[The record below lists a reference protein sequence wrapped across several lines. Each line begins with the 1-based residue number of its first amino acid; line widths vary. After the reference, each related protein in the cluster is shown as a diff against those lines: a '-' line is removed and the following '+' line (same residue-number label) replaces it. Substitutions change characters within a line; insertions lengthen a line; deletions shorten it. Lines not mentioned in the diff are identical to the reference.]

1 MISAIILAAGEASR
15 MGRLKQLLPWGE
27 STILGTVINNIQESE
42 LDGQVRVVLGAESER
57 IKAELSDYNCQF
69 LTNPDYT
76 RGMFSSV
83 MTGIKDLSQNTT
95 GLLFMLA
102 DQPLVTTDIYNQ
114 LINYFK
120 KEEPLLLVPSYNQR
134 RGHPLIISAE
144 LIPEI
149 YKLREDGVPEGGLR
163 ALLDKYEDEIEYY
176 NLDQEG
182 VIIDLD
188 YYEDYQK
195 YYSDHHS

>member
-15 MGRLKQLLPWGE
+15 MGKLKQLLPWE
-27 STILGTVINNIQESE
+27 DSTILGTVITNIQESRLE
-42 LDGQVRVVLGAESER
+42 GQVRVVLGAQSDR
-57 IKAELSDYNCQF
+57 IKRELSDYNCQF

-83 MTGIKDLSQNTT
+83 MTGIQSLPENTT

-102 DQPLVTTDIYNQ
+102 DQPLVTTDIYNS
-114 LINYFK
+114 LIKYFK
-120 KEEPLLLVPSYNQR
+120 EEEPLLLVPSYNQR
-134 RGHPLIISAE
+134 RGHPLIIAAE

-149 YKLREDGVPEGGLR
+149 HKLGEDGDPEGGLR
-163 ALLDKYEDEIEYY
+163 ALLDKYEDDIEYY
-176 NLDQEG
+176 NVDKEG

-195 YYSDHHS
+195 YYLDHHS

>member
-1 MISAIILAAGEASR
+1 MISAVILAAGEASR

-57 IKAELSDYNCQF
+57 IKEELSDYNCQF

-83 MTGIKDLSQNTT
+83 ITGLKNLPQNTT

-120 KEEPLLLVPSYNQR
+120 EKEPLLLVPSYNQR

-149 YKLREDGVPEGGLR
+149 YKLGEEGDPEGGLR
-163 ALLDKYEDEIEYY
+163 ALLDKYEDDIAYF
-176 NLDQEG
+176 NVDKEG

>member
-15 MGRLKQLLPWGE
+15 MGKLKQLLPWE
-27 STILGTVINNIQESE
+27 DSTILGTVIKNIQESE

-57 IKAELSDYNCQF
+57 IKEELADYNCQF

-83 MTGIKDLSQNTT
+83 MTGIKNLPINTT

-114 LINYFK
+114 LISYFK

-134 RGHPLIISAE
+134 RGHPLIISST

-149 YKLREDGVPEGGLR
+149 YKLGKDGDPEGGLR
-163 ALLDKYEDEIEYY
+163 ALLDKYEDDIEYY
-176 NLDQEG
+176 NVDKEG

-195 YYSDHHS
+195 YRSDNNS

>member
-15 MGRLKQLLPWGE
+15 MGKLKQLLPWE
-27 STILGTVINNIQESE
+27 DSTILGTVIKNIQESE

-57 IKAELSDYNCQF
+57 IKEELADYNCQF

-83 MTGIKDLSQNTT
+83 MTGIKNLPINTT

-114 LINYFK
+114 LISYFK

-134 RGHPLIISAE
+134 RGHPLIISST

-149 YKLREDGVPEGGLR
+149 YKLGKDGDPEGGLR
-163 ALLDKYEDEIEYY
+163 ALLDKYEDDIEYY
-176 NLDQEG
+176 NVDKEG

-195 YYSDHHS
+195 YHSDHNS

>member
-15 MGRLKQLLPWGE
+15 MGKLKQLLPWE
-27 STILGTVINNIQESE
+27 DSTILGTVITNIQESRLE
-42 LDGQVRVVLGAESER
+42 GQVRVVLGAQSDR
-57 IKAELSDYNCQF
+57 IKRELSDYNCQF

-83 MTGIKDLSQNTT
+83 MTGIQSLPENTT

-102 DQPLVTTDIYNQ
+102 DQPLVTTDIYNC
-114 LINYFK
+114 LIKYFK
-120 KEEPLLLVPSYNQR
+120 EEEPLLLVPSYNQR
-134 RGHPLIISAE
+134 RGHPLIIAAE

-149 YKLREDGVPEGGLR
+149 HKLGEDGDPEGGLR
-163 ALLDKYEDEIEYY
+163 ALLDKYEDDIEYY
-176 NLDQEG
+176 NVDKEG

-195 YYSDHHS
+195 YRSDNNS

>member
-15 MGRLKQLLPWGE
+15 MGKLKQLLPWE
-27 STILGTVINNIQESE
+27 DSTILGTVIKNIQESRLE
-42 LDGQVRVVLGAESER
+42 GQIRVVLGAESDR
-57 IKAELSDYNCQF
+57 IKRELSDYNCQF

-83 MTGIKDLSQNTT
+83 MTGIQNLPEATT

-102 DQPLVTTDIYNQ
+102 DQPLVTTGIYNK

-120 KEEPLLLVPSYNQR
+120 EEEPLLLVPSYKKR

-149 YKLREDGVPEGGLR
+149 HKLGEDGDPEGGLR
-163 ALLDKYEDEIEYY
+163 SLLDKYEDDIEYY
-176 NLDQEG
+176 NVDKEG

>member
-15 MGRLKQLLPWGE
+15 MGKLKQLLPWE
-27 STILGTVINNIQESE
+27 DSTILGTVIKNIQESRLE
-42 LDGQVRVVLGAESER
+42 GQIRVVLGAESDR
-57 IKAELSDYNCQF
+57 IKRELSDYNCQF

-83 MTGIKDLSQNTT
+83 MTGIQNLPETTT

-102 DQPLVTTDIYNQ
+102 DQPLVTTGIYNK

-120 KEEPLLLVPSYNQR
+120 EEEPLLLVPSYKKR

-149 YKLREDGVPEGGLR
+149 HKLGEDGDPEGGLR
-163 ALLDKYEDEIEYY
+163 SLLDKYEDDIEYY
-176 NLDQEG
+176 NVDKEG

>member
-83 MTGIKDLSQNTT
+83 MIGIKDLPQDTT

>member
-15 MGRLKQLLPWGE
+15 MGKLKQLLPWGD
-27 STILGTVINNIQESE
+27 STILGTVITNIQESRLE
-42 LDGQVRVVLGAESER
+42 GQVRVVLGAQSDR
-57 IKAELSDYNCQF
+57 IKRELSDYNCQF

-83 MTGIKDLSQNTT
+83 MTGIQSLPENTT

-102 DQPLVTTDIYNQ
+102 DQPLVTTDIYNN
-114 LINYFK
+114 LIKYFQ

-134 RGHPLIISAE
+134 RGHPLIIAAE

-149 YKLREDGVPEGGLR
+149 HKLGEDGDPEGGLR
-163 ALLDKYEDEIEYY
+163 ALLDKYEDDIDYY
-176 NLDQEG
+176 NVDKEG

-195 YYSDHHS
+195 YYLDHHS

>member
-15 MGRLKQLLPWGE
+15 MGKLKQLLPWGD
-27 STILGTVINNIQESE
+27 STILGTVITNIQESRLE
-42 LDGQVRVVLGAESER
+42 GQVRVVLGAESDR
-57 IKAELSDYNCQF
+57 IKRELSDYNCQF

-83 MTGIKDLSQNTT
+83 MTGIQSLPENTT

-102 DQPLVTTDIYNQ
+102 DQPLVTTDIYNN
-114 LINYFK
+114 LIKYFK
-120 KEEPLLLVPSYNQR
+120 EEEPPLLVPSYNQR
-134 RGHPLIISAE
+134 RGHPLIIAAE

-149 YKLREDGVPEGGLR
+149 HKLGEDGDPEGGLR
-163 ALLDKYEDEIEYY
+163 ALLDKYEDDIDYY
-176 NLDQEG
+176 NVDKEG

-195 YYSDHHS
+195 YYLDHHS

>member
-15 MGRLKQLLPWGE
+15 MGKLKQLLPWE
-27 STILGTVINNIQESE
+27 DSTILGTVIKNIQESE

-57 IKAELSDYNCQF
+57 IKEELADYNCQF

-83 MTGIKDLSQNTT
+83 MTGIKNLPINTT

-114 LINYFK
+114 LISYFK

-134 RGHPLIISAE
+134 RGHPLIISST

-149 YKLREDGVPEGGLR
+149 YKLGKDGDPEGGLR
-163 ALLDKYEDEIEYY
+163 ALLDKYEDDIEYY
-176 NLDQEG
+176 NVDKEG

>member
-42 LDGQVRVVLGAESER
+42 LDGQIRVVLGAESER

-83 MTGIKDLSQNTT
+83 MTGIKDLPQNTT

>member
-57 IKAELSDYNCQF
+57 IKKELSDYNCQF

-83 MTGIKDLSQNTT
+83 MTGIQDLPEKTT

-102 DQPLVTTDIYNQ
+102 DQPLVTTDIYNR
-114 LINYFK
+114 LISYFK
-120 KEEPLLLVPSYNQR
+120 EEEPLLLVPSYNQR

-149 YKLREDGVPEGGLR
+149 HKLGEDGDPEGGLR

-176 NLDQEG
+176 NVDKEG

-195 YYSDHHS
+195 YHSGPQS